1 MGKRAEIVNS
11 VSEFFLGFFLYHH
24 KIRIA
29 MSSSTSTY
37 DVKLN
42 SQTVAQLRQRISNAD
57 GDTVDAVLAK
67 MLDETSTTI
76 TPEEF
81 LNRVIE
87 DCDPVQISV
96 VDAATDFHI
105 VVNSATKPDPDLFKD
120 VDGIEING
128 KTHTFSIEYDAYGPK
143 ALGRTTVYAVSESEN
158 GSTGE
163 QDQSDVSVSPVSV
176 AEGIEKLREL
186 AQEHREE

>member
-1 MGKRAEIVNS
+1 
-11 VSEFFLGFFLYHH
+11 
-24 KIRIA
+24 

-37 DVKLN
+37 DLELS
-42 SQTVAQLRQRISNAD
+42 SQTVARLRQRTSNAD

-87 DCDPVQISV
+87 DCEPVQISV
-96 VDAATDFHI
+96 VDATPDFHF
-105 VVNSATKPDPDLFKD
+105 VVNSATEPAPDLFGD

-128 KTHTFSIEYDAYGPK
+128 DTHAFSIEYDPYGPQG
-143 ALGRTTVYAVSESEN
+143 LGRTTVYAASESEN

-163 QDQSDVSVSPVSV
+163 QDQSDVSVSPMSV
-176 AEGIEKLREL
+176 AEGTEKLREL
-186 AQEHREE
+186 TQERREE